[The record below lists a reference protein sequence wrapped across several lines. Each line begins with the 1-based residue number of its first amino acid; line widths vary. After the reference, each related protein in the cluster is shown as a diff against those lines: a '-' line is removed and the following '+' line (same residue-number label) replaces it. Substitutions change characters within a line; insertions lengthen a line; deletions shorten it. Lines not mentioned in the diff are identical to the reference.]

1 MARVSWIVTVLL
13 GCGAALVAA
22 GGSPCDEAVLERWL
36 ERHAAIDSW
45 SADVI
50 QIRSLATLTRPLTSD
65 GRLWFAQPNRFR
77 WQLGDPPKTI
87 AVRLGDELMVVYPR
101 LKQAERFPLNA
112 EVEGSWRQALA
123 LLEVG
128 LPNGAETF
136 CSSYELLDVT
146 RDGDTWAFDLQP
158 ADSAARRLIE
168 GVRIEVTGDELLL
181 TATELE
187 FPDGSTMRNEFSG
200 HRLNPAIAPAIFEVE
215 IDDSYEVVE
224 PLNRR

>member
-1 MARVSWIVTVLL
+1 MAREIWIVTTILV
-13 GCGAALVAA
+13 CGSAVAAA

-36 ERHAAIDSW
+36 ERHAAIESW
-45 SADVI
+45 SADVT

-87 AVRLGDELMVVYPR
+87 AVRSGDELMVVYPR
-101 LKQAERFPLNA
+101 LKQAERFPLGA
-112 EVEGSWRQALA
+112 GVEGSWRQALA

-136 CSSYELLDVT
+136 CSSYELTGVS
-146 RDGDTWAFDLQP
+146 RDGEIWAFDLQP
-158 ADSAARRLIE
+158 SDSSARRLIE

-181 TATELE
+181 TATELR

-200 HRLNPAIAPAIFEVE
+200 HRLDPEIEAAIFDYQL
-215 IDDSYEVVE
+215 DDSFEIVE
-224 PLNRR
+224 PLKGR